1 MLVGLFLLTH
11 WPLVSNA
18 LRLPDGISLENWFF
32 EPEQSA
38 TQLVLGL
45 TAWLIWRRRDRLRSL
60 PQTWSAATAAVVMVP
75 GLGLFVW
82 AQLTR
87 SVDLLLPSLALN
99 LLSLGAVTRGR
110 AGCRLL
116 LLPAL
121 VLALPVMLAIPLR
134 HELVWQLQV
143 STAHVATWVMQ
154 SIGYEIVLSGVQITG
169 PKHTFIVIESCSGLR
184 GVEILILVAVVIR
197 ELFAQSGRRQWLLV
211 AAAPLLGFAL
221 NVIRVVVVAAMAM
234 AGPEEPGPALRDHTA
249 QGVAVMACGTGLL
262 YAMGSWMGGVR
273 SLPDS
278 GRAQAQRARTSIQ
291 ATRWS
296 RPALS
301 LILVLGVLSVAVP
314 HFSQRSESEGE
325 VIAIP
330 ESRAD
335 WSSTRL
341 VAFGLFVGELPQG
354 QTFYRR
360 FERARPNAPIE
371 IVDLFIARETV
382 GDSATSRLFTAKIA
396 MPEEDWSIGEVTPTR
411 LWSLGLD
418 AQLISATRGAEH
430 TSSYVWRLR
439 DEGLWWESLRSA
451 LALDRSPIA
460 RERPRTIVR
469 LTAPLAFDGPLARDR
484 AKQALDSF
492 VVDFRAE
499 LTEL

>member
-1 MLVGLFLLTH
+1 
-11 WPLVSNA
+11 
-18 LRLPDGISLENWFF
+18 
-32 EPEQSA
+32 
-38 TQLVLGL
+38 
-45 TAWLIWRRRDRLRSL
+45 
-60 PQTWSAATAAVVMVP
+60 
-75 GLGLFVW
+75 
-82 AQLTR
+82 
-87 SVDLLLPSLALN
+87 
-99 LLSLGAVTRGR
+99 
-110 AGCRLL
+110 
-116 LLPAL
+116 
-121 VLALPVMLAIPLR
+121 
-134 HELVWQLQV
+134 
-143 STAHVATWVMQ
+143 
-154 SIGYEIVLSGVQITG
+154 
-169 PKHTFIVIESCSGLR
+169 
-184 GVEILILVAVVIR
+184 
-197 ELFAQSGRRQWLLV
+197 
-211 AAAPLLGFAL
+211 
-221 NVIRVVVVAAMAM
+221 
-234 AGPEEPGPALRDHTA
+234 
-249 QGVAVMACGTGLL
+249 
-262 YAMGSWMGGVR
+262 
-273 SLPDS
+273 
-278 GRAQAQRARTSIQ
+278 
-291 ATRWS
+291 
-296 RPALS
+296 
-301 LILVLGVLSVAVP
+301 VLGVLSVAVP